1 MKTSEKQLERDE
13 LVALVGELRGEIVR
27 LKERIAE
34 LEKKNPTKRLSE
46 PYSLRSEEQRQ
57 AKAKK
62 IRKRKRGTKPKRPGR
77 RATST
82 KVDLAQRGELVLP
95 PGYSIEECREVG
107 ERVVWRIENG
117 RAVRVV
123 YHIYRGPN
131 GERGV
136 IDGVPDRA
144 EFGLEIQVAVAYLT
158 YVIGI
163 SLDKVCA
170 QLDFFW
176 GLPLAKSQ
184 ADAILNQLSRRW
196 NDEFEAL
203 CQLLS
208 VSAVVHADETSWSIN
223 SVWAFLSDTARVL
236 VFGCRKDGETLAT
249 LLSKEDF
256 RGILVTDNAAVYQ
269 GFNHAQKCWAH
280 LLRKA
285 IRLSLLKPDD
295 ADQRR
300 FLEDLLEVYG
310 TAKRYS
316 ADRRLGPD
324 GRAKRVEQLNDMLRA
339 TLGDRFT
346 DGVVPTDEVT
356 KEFYLLVHELARLM
370 ADEELFTFVLR
381 PEADGTNNEAERSLR
396 GAATDRRTG
405 RASKTPN
412 GARRKTILTSVF
424 ESLKLHLPRFDL
436 ASVLQEV
443 IPWQPGESLFTRL
456 MKTSGLSPPDQPT
469 LEKLIPGQ

>member
-1 MKTSEKQLERDE
+1 
-13 LVALVGELRGEIVR
+13 
-27 LKERIAE
+27 
-34 LEKKNPTKRLSE
+34 
-46 PYSLRSEEQRQ
+46 
-57 AKAKK
+57 
-62 IRKRKRGTKPKRPGR
+62 
-77 RATST
+77 
-82 KVDLAQRGELVLP
+82 
-95 PGYSIEECREVG
+95 
-107 ERVVWRIENG
+107 
-117 RAVRVV
+117 
-123 YHIYRGPN
+123 
-131 GERGV
+131 
-136 IDGVPDRA
+136 
-144 EFGLEIQVAVAYLT
+144 
-158 YVIGI
+158 
-163 SLDKVCA
+163 KVCA

-176 GLPLAKSQ
+176 GLPLSKSQ

-236 VFGCRKDGETLAT
+236 VVGCRKDGQTLAT
-249 LLSKEDF
+249 LLAKEDF
-256 RGILVTDNAAVYQ
+256 SGVLVSDDAAVYQ
-269 GFNHAQKCWAH
+269 GFDSAQKCWAH

-285 IRLSLLKPDD
+285 IRLTLLRPDD
-295 ADQRR
+295 ADLRR
-300 FLEDLLEVYG
+300 FADDLLEVYR
-310 TAKRYS
+310 TAKRDSNDARFGPKARAVRVDRLNEMLS
-316 ADRRLGPD
+316 A
-324 GRAKRVEQLNDMLRA
+324 A
-339 TLGDRFT
+339 LGDRFI

-370 ADEELFTFVLR
+370 VEEELFTFVLR

-396 GAATDRRTG
+396 GAALDRRTG
-405 RASKTPN
+405 RASKTAK
-412 GARRKTILTSVF
+412 GARRKTILVSVF